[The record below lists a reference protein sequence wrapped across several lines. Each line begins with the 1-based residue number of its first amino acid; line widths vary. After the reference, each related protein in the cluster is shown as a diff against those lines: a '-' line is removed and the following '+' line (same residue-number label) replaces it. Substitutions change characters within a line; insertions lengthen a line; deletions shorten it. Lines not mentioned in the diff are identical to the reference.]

1 MSGTRE
7 VSAIE
12 VKVGLSLEDLVNAVR
27 KLSEEDREFFIEN
40 LLAATSPAFLRSIK
54 EARRD
59 YREGRTVPW
68 EEAFLEPAAP
78 E

>member
-1 MSGTRE
+1 MSGTRD
-7 VSAIE
+7 VSSIE

-54 EARRD
+54 EARQD
-59 YREGRTVPW
+59 YKEGRTVPW
-68 EEAFLEPAAP
+68 EEAFQEAAAP